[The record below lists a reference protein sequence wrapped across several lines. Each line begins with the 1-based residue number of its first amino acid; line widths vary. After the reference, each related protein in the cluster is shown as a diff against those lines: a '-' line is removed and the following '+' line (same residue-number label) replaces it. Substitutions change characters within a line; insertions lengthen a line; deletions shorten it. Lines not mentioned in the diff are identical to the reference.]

1 MTGALFIVL
10 AVIMGLG
17 ILPLFI
23 YLLHSIQGREP
34 EASETLD
41 AEMTKG
47 QSVNEPFEWWEARR
61 SRFNRGLALAGMAA
75 MMLYYV
81 LQYHEFKWYRFSEFQ
96 FNWLFFCFQLAA
108 YMVYMGLAN
117 LIYNLGLI
125 LESMWPPVGLPA
137 FRLKLFGWLYGV
149 GVGVPVVLVV
159 YLILAAH

>member
-10 AVIMGLG
+10 AIILGVG

-41 AEMTKG
+41 AEMTQG

-61 SRFNRGLALAGMAA
+61 GRFNRGLALAGLAA
-75 MMLYYV
+75 VVCYYMLLYC
-81 LQYHEFKWYRFSEFQ
+81 QFRWHIFSEFR
-96 FNWLFFCFQLAA
+96 FNWMFFFFQLAA

-125 LESMWPPVGLPA
+125 LESMWPPADLPS
-137 FRLKLFGWLYGV
+137 FRRKLFGWLYGV
-149 GVGVPVVLVV
+149 GVGVPIVLVV